1 MELTEY
7 LAVLRR
13 QWRIWVGCTV
23 AALVVAAV
31 VLQLTPR
38 TYEASARVFVSA
50 SPSISN
56 SAQYVNQRAKSYP
69 GVAESQAV
77 LSPVIDRLGLDMTTS
92 ELRARI
98 TAENPVDTSQV
109 QITTSGGDPEE
120 AATIANAVA
129 EQTAKVV
136 EEIETPA
143 SGNRPVTLTVNDP
156 ATVPT
161 QPVAPVALYILGL
174 GLIAGLFVG
183 LAAAVVRSRLDSR
196 IHGEDDVRRIW
207 GTDEDLDLLVRRHG
221 RAGRSALTGRP
232 ANALARRLELAADGR
247 PVRIAVLSPS
257 PDESRAA
264 RALAEE
270 VAVELRG
277 RQIATVVTGPGLAGS
292 PLMDERPHVRL
303 EVTDPLAPL
312 RFWRDV
318 ATRYDGAVLV
328 IPSARVDEA
337 ELREVRGILRNAGLM
352 ILAVVLT
359 GHRRRPAAP
368 ADDAEVAPATAPL
381 PTLPAELR
389 TTSEPGGTTR
399 RMAPGTTTQPGTAD
413 AAPATTIRTATDDAP
428 AATPGAG
435 QGEDPTVTARTE
447 VPETKHKGA
456 AVQRRGR

>member
-13 QWRIWVGCTV
+13 HWRIWVGCTL

-31 VLQLTPR
+31 ILQLTPR
-38 TYEASARVFVSA
+38 TYEATARVFVSA

-69 GVAESQAV
+69 GVAMSQAV
-77 LSPVIDRLGLDMTTS
+77 LGPVIERLGLDETFA
-92 ELRARI
+92 ELRSRVSAD
-98 TAENPVDTSQV
+98 NPVDTSQV
-109 QITTSGGDPEE
+109 QVTTIGPDPDE
-120 AATIANAVA
+120 AAAVANAVA
-129 EQTAKVV
+129 EQMAQVV

-161 QPVAPVALYILGL
+161 RPVAPVALHILGL

-183 LAAAVVRSRLDSR
+183 LAAAVVRSRLDTR
-196 IHGEDDVRRIW
+196 IHTQEDVRRAW
-207 GTDEDLDLLVRRHG
+207 GADENLDLLAPRRG

-232 ANALARRLELAADGR
+232 AAALARRLELAAEDR

-257 PDESRAA
+257 PDELRAA
-264 RALAEE
+264 RALAED

-277 RQIATVVTGPGLAGS
+277 REMPTTVTGPGLAGA

-318 ATRYDGAVLV
+318 ASRYDGVVVVL
-328 IPSARVDEA
+328 PRGRVDEA
-337 ELREVRGILRNAGLM
+337 ELREVRGILRTAG
-352 ILAVVLT
+352 IDPLAVVLI
-359 GHRRRPAAP
+359 GHVRRSAALAVDSTP
-368 ADDAEVAPATAPL
+368 TPPSAPL
-381 PTLPAELR
+381 PSLPTELR
-389 TTSEPGGTTR
+389 TTSEPVGTTR
-399 RMAPGTTTQPGTAD
+399 RVD
-413 AAPATTIRTATDDAP
+413 AVEPAP
-428 AATPGAG
+428 AATGAAAVG
-435 QGEDPTVTARTE
+435 NSNDYDNDYGESSRSD
-447 VPETKHKGA
+447 VPDSKHKGT